1 MSQKPPPLQ
10 GLTCSTGELA
20 FLLDVTPRRVQ
31 QLVAEGVIPKAD
43 RGRFDLAAAVRAHCA
58 HQQAAL
64 NGALGSMDEREARRR
79 KLAAQAALAELELDR
94 RRGASISQR
103 FFHEFMTAAFARCR
117 AKMLSIPTKMA
128 PVVIHLDSV
137 HEAQAKLTDA

>member
-58 HQQAAL
+58 HQRAAL
-64 NGALGSMDEREARRR
+64 NGALGSTNEREARRR

-94 RRGASISQR
+94 QRGALISP
-103 FFHEFMTAAFARCR
+103 MN
-117 AKMLSIPTKMA
+117 S
-128 PVVIHLDSV
+128 
-137 HEAQAKLTDA
+137 